1 MANRSYPSRATTVP
15 GSASYYET
23 LLENPNVQ
31 RGLSVIR
38 SAEGTARRAD
48 PYSVGYGYSQI
59 RDLSWHPGT
68 SKTFTANGR
77 KQKTTAAGAYQFLKG
92 TWNSVAS
99 KLGLTNFGPRAQDI
113 AALALI
119 DGRNG
124 LNALVNGDLRGFIN
138 AVGPEWA
145 SLPSAPKEYGQPTK
159 SWGEIQRAWDMAGVD
174 LAGAPLPP
182 QRFQTVAARSVAPDA
197 QNMRLAATLGALPSG
212 GRTQLPQMA
221 YSAPL
226 GRVERAPLAAAAPR
240 APDPERFGYGLVSSA
255 AAAPR
260 PSAPARPAPS
270 MEAMLGQGTM
280 SPPSFAS
287 ARMMAPAPAAPTQ
300 TFQAP
305 SPSKAAS
312 IYQQYAQSRMAA
324 PLTPPP
330 SAGLLTSPVPISP
343 AQTFGP
349 KPIMPTFVPAS
360 PVPAAPPPTVP
371 QPVTPPMQVQRLP
384 SPVQEFPAVPP
395 TPRQPTAMD
404 VYNGQAAR
412 GVASDGSIVSAD
424 QFGRTTVENKYGAR
438 TTTLPNGSQ
447 AASFGSP
454 GIAGPLDNQGVQS
467 PGFGG
472 ISQPQSRMGEMVRGG
487 LGGMAGSALGGMLGP
502 IGAIAGGLIGAELAK
517 GRNPLDALGIGTFN
531 RNVMTPYGMMNMT
544 FANPQR
550 GGPFPD
556 APTGT
561 RGALGGRESNLTDRQ
576 MREISPR
583 AADAISKGVGGLY

>member
-1 MANRSYPSRATTVP
+1 LANRSYPSRATTVP

-48 PYSVGYGYSQI
+48 PYSVGYGFSHI

-68 SKTFTANGR
+68 SKSFTANGR
-77 KQKTTAAGAYQFLKG
+77 RQKTTAAGAYQFLKG

-182 QRFQTVAARSVAPDA
+182 QRFQTVSARAVAPNA
-197 QNMRLAATLGALPSG
+197 QSMRLAATLGALPAG
-212 GRTQLPQMA
+212 GRTQLPAQTFA
-221 YSAPL
+221 APL
-226 GRVERAPLAAAAPR
+226 GKIERAPLQPVGPLSRNQVAAYQDYANTRGYAPV
-240 APDPERFGYGLVSSA
+240 DPV
-255 AAAPR
+255 
-260 PSAPARPAPS
+260 PARPAAPVNS
-270 MEAMLGQGTM
+270 MNNIPRGNL
-280 SPPSFAS
+280 
-287 ARMMAPAPAAPTQ
+287 APPAAP
-300 TFQAP
+300 AL
-305 SPSKAAS
+305 SPKQVNA
-312 IYQQYAQSRMAA
+312 YQQYAQSRIAA

-330 SAGLLTSPVPISP
+330 SAGLLTSSVPISP

-349 KPIMPTFVPAS
+349 KPTMPTFVPAS
-360 PVPAAPPPTVP
+360 PVPTAPPPAVP
-371 QPVTPPMQVQRLP
+371 QPAPMQVQRLP
-384 SPVQEFPAVPP
+384 SPVQEFPAAPP
-395 TPRQPTAMD
+395 APRQPTAMD

-424 QFGRTTVENKYGAR
+424 QFGRTTVENKFGAR

-454 GIAGPLDNQGVQS
+454 GVSGPLDGQGVQS
-467 PGFGG
+467 PGFG

-550 GGPFPD
+550 GGAFPN

-583 AADAISKGVGGLY
+583 AADAISKGQGGLY